1 MLSPTDI
8 RSIQACVHDLEYT
21 LNNWDFFAGYDPN
34 KSLTLDVG
42 DTTQGIFDV
51 DAGLC
56 GNVFTPNRLPDH
68 IKLCMFIA
76 WDGFSGD
83 VIYPVDGMDEYENSE
98 YRNLYLNPARKS
110 LALHCV
116 QYLNRLLGS

>member
-21 LNNWDFFAGYDPN
+21 LKNWDFFADCYDCERVA
-34 KSLTLDVG
+34 LDAG
-42 DTTQGIFDV
+42 DTTRGIFDV
-51 DAGLC
+51 DMGLC
-56 GNVFTPNRLPDH
+56 DNVFLPNDLSDH
-68 IKLCMFIA
+68 IKMCMFIA

-83 VIYPVDGMDEYENSE
+83 VFYPVGGEDEYE
-98 YRNLYLNPARKS
+98 RGDNLYLNQDRKA

-116 QYLNRLLGS
+116 QYLNRLLEL